1 MTWNYNGIKFDITHS
16 NNNLQRDQWSWICD
30 NLAKRGSNNLT
41 VYLMGMALPMGCIGG
56 DFLRNDGI
64 CLLISWFSYLVT
76 RFSTVCWYTAP
87 RSMLELG
94 GAPLL
99 CCAWGWQLWQLAWQL
114 SDSLPGDAAGGAGEG
129 GEAAPRA
136 HHRHWGPL
144 KHG

>member
-1 MTWNYNGIKFDITHS
+1 M
-16 NNNLQRDQWSWICD
+16 
-30 NLAKRGSNNLT
+30 AKRGSNDLT

-56 DFLRNDGI
+56 AFLRNDGI

-99 CCAWGWQLWQLAWQL
+99 CCAWGWQL
-114 SDSLPGDAAGGAGEG
+114 
-129 GEAAPRA
+129 
-136 HHRHWGPL
+136 
-144 KHG
+144 